1 MLQISVGL
9 VALAGAI
16 AACIFMIRLRCGL
29 SARLRK
35 SMAALR
41 KHEDALLIAEHDVE
55 IMKRVMAYSDMLSAE
70 HREWEAIGALAALKL
85 VKKGKQNDE

>member
-16 AACIFMIRLRCGL
+16 AACIVMIRLRCGL

-41 KHEDALLIAEHDVE
+41 KHEDALLIAEHNQLVA
-55 IMKRVMAYSDMLSAE
+55 KRVGEYCEMLIAE
-70 HREWEAIGALAALKL
+70 DRYWEATGAISALKL
-85 VKKGKQNDE
+85 MRKEGPK